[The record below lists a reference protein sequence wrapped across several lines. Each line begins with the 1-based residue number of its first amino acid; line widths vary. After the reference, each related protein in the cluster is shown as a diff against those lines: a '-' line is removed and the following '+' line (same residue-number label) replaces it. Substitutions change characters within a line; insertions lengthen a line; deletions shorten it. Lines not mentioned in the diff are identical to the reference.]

1 MPLTRRA
8 RATSLATG
16 VLLMMLA
23 AMGAA
28 IGVQPVYG
36 QEDDFGGD
44 EGGDVGEEEPMD
56 EEAPPVDEVDTQDL
70 EVTETAI
77 YAHPVTDSLPK
88 TVTESVP
95 PQAVCVV
102 RPELC
107 PEGLRPV
114 TGIFEDAIATMQD
127 EAPSTPIAPVMDDS
141 IAVSYF
147 AGHDHYVSALKFDLP
162 DVPEGEEVVSFQLY
176 LPVAQPSGDFSSP
189 AFRDVITSVMLTISD
204 QDPAAFVERL
214 VEALQ
219 NDPLETDNDFL
230 RMEACALTQPFEPS
244 DAPQTQDAEEDLPR
258 EEPFEEGE
266 LGEPAVDCLLGGT
279 GVLDEDG
286 EHWVFDL
293 TFAVDAWASGE
304 NDNHGILISPAGVPN
319 LAFGDPD
326 STTFAQIALDVT
338 GATATLDT
346 EEPPPPIEGLG
357 DEPGLDEPMVDEPA
371 DAAAPND
378 FDDAPAPSDAPS
390 NGQDLDSP
398 QVADDPEMS
407 DEPAGAEPVDEPATA
422 APETQATTPA
432 ASASPSPWTWLLVP
446 VFAGGAWLV
455 TRSLTAPVTA
465 AAAGGNAGAMS
476 RLIESR
482 GGPTVA

>member
-1 MPLTRRA
+1 MTLTRRA

-16 VLLMMLA
+16 VLLMMVA
-23 AMGAA
+23 AMGVA

-36 QEDDFGGD
+36 DDFGGD
-44 EGGDVGEEEPMD
+44 EDGLMD
-56 EEAPPVDEVDTQDL
+56 EEAPPVDEVETQDV
-70 EVTETAI
+70 EVTESAI
-77 YAHPVTDSLPK
+77 FAHPITDSLPP
-88 TVTESVP
+88 TVTDSVP

-102 RPELC
+102 EPALC
-107 PEGLRPV
+107 PEELRPL
-114 TGIFEDAIATMQD
+114 TGALEDAIGTLQD
-127 EAPSTPIAPVMDDS
+127 EAPSTPIAPVQEDS

-147 AGHDHYVSALKFDLP
+147 GGHNHYESALKFELP
-162 DVPEGEEVVSFQLY
+162 DVPEGEEVVNFQLY

-189 AFRDVITSVMLTISD
+189 AFRDVITSVFLTISD
-204 QDPAAFVERL
+204 QDPAAFAERL

-219 NDPLETDNDFL
+219 NDPLEMDNDFL

-258 EEPFEEGE
+258 EEPHEEGE
-266 LGEPAVDCLLGGT
+266 LGGPAVDCLLGGT
-279 GVLDEDG
+279 GVLDEEG

-304 NDNHGILISPAGVPN
+304 SDNHGVLISPAGVPN

-326 STTFAQIALDVT
+326 SSTFAQIALDVT
-338 GATATLDT
+338 GATGEMAT
-346 EEPPPPIEGLG
+346 EEPPPPVEGL
-357 DEPGLDEPMVDEPA
+357 DEPGLEEPADEPA
-371 DAAAPND
+371 DAAAPDD
-378 FDDAPAPSDAPS
+378 FDDSPAPSGQPA

-398 QVADDPEMS
+398 QVADEPDMG
-407 DEPAGAEPVDEPATA
+407 DEPSGAEPVDEPAAA

-432 ASASPSPWTWLLVP
+432 ASPSPSPWTWLLVP

-465 AAAGGNAGAMS
+465 AAAGGHAGAMS

-482 GGPTVA
+482 GGPAAT

>member
-1 MPLTRRA
+1 MTLTRRA

-16 VLLMMLA
+16 VLLMMFA

-36 QEDDFGGD
+36 QDDDFGG
-44 EGGDVGEEEPMD
+44 GEDPMD
-56 EEAPPVDEVDTQDL
+56 EEAPSVDQVDTQDV
-70 EVTETAI
+70 EVTESAI
-77 YAHPVTDSLPK
+77 YAHPIPDSLPP

-102 RPELC
+102 QPALC
-107 PEGLRPV
+107 PEELRPV
-114 TGIFEDAIATMQD
+114 TGALEEGIGTVQD
-127 EAPSTPIAPVMDDS
+127 EAPSTPIAPVQEDS

-147 AGHDHYVSALKFDLP
+147 AGSDHYESALKFELP
-162 DVPEGEEVVSFQLY
+162 DVPEGEEVVNFQLY

-189 AFRDVITSVMLTISD
+189 AFRDVITSVFLTISD

-219 NDPLETDNDFL
+219 SDPIEQDNDFL

-244 DAPQTQDAEEDLPR
+244 DAPQTQDAEQDLPR
-258 EEPFEEGE
+258 EEPREEGE

-279 GVLDEDG
+279 GVLDEEG

-304 NDNHGILISPAGVPN
+304 SDNHGVLISPAGVPN

-338 GATATLDT
+338 GATAEMDT
-346 EEPPPPIEGLG
+346 EEPPPPVEGLG
-357 DEPGLDEPMVDEPA
+357 DEPGLDEPMDEPA

-378 FDDAPAPSDAPS
+378 FDDAHAPSSQPS

-398 QVADDPEMS
+398 QVADEPEMG
-407 DEPAGAEPVDEPATA
+407 DEPVGSESVDEPATA

-432 ASASPSPWTWLLVP
+432 ASPAPSPWTWLLVP

-455 TRSLTAPVTA
+455 TRALTAPVAA

-482 GGPTVA
+482 GGPTAA

>member
-1 MPLTRRA
+1 MTLTRRA

-36 QEDDFGGD
+36 QDDDFGGD
-44 EGGDVGEEEPMD
+44 DPMD
-56 EEAPPVDEVDTQDL
+56 QEAPPADQVDTQDV

-77 YAHPVTDSLPK
+77 YAHPIPDSLPP
-88 TVTESVP
+88 TITDSVP

-102 RPELC
+102 EPALC
-107 PEGLRPV
+107 PEELRPI
-114 TGIFEDAIATMQD
+114 TDGIADGIGTVQD
-127 EAPSTPIAPVMDDS
+127 ESPSTPIAPVTDDS

-147 AGHDHYVSALKFDLP
+147 AGNDHYESALKFELP
-162 DVPEGEEVVSFQLY
+162 DVPEGEEVVNFQLY
-176 LPVAQPSGDFSSP
+176 LPMAQPSGDFSSP
-189 AFRDVITSVMLTISD
+189 AFRDVITSVFLTISD
-204 QDPAAFVERL
+204 QDPVAFAERL
-214 VEALQ
+214 AEALQ

-258 EEPFEEGE
+258 EEPREEGGV
-266 LGEPAVDCLLGGT
+266 GEPAVDCLLGGT
-279 GVLDEDG
+279 GVPDEDG

-304 NDNHGILISPAGVPN
+304 SDNHGILISPAGVPN

-338 GATATLDT
+338 GATAEMDT
-346 EEPPPPIEGLG
+346 EEPPPPVEGLG
-357 DEPGLDEPMVDEPA
+357 DEPGLDEPMDEPT
-371 DAAAPND
+371 AAAPDD
-378 FDDAPAPSDAPS
+378 FDDAPAPSSQPS

-398 QVADDPEMS
+398 QVADEPEMG

-465 AAAGGNAGAMS
+465 VAAGGNAGAMS

-482 GGPTVA
+482 GGPSAV